1 MIYAQD
7 KKPDFMI
14 SLFVSLQG
22 VNLVNFTMF
31 HFLLFWSVLGIMRWS
46 PMRPKSIL
54 SFPKQ
59 GQLRLST
66 RGSHFISGLTFA
78 LTQAESFVSPP
89 WDLNMKS
96 HIFETLTTLDLSQE
110 AEKHPNALPS
120 SSAVSKII
128 QNWSCPPEVT
138 FSFRIIASHMFVL
151 LQSRP
156 L

>member
-7 KKPDFMI
+7 KKPDSMI
-14 SLFVSLQG
+14 SLLSLQG
-22 VNLVNFTMF
+22 LNLFNFTMF
-31 HFLLFWSVLGIMRWS
+31 HFLLFRSVLGIMCWS
-46 PMRPKSIL
+46 PVRPRSIL

-59 GQLRLST
+59 RQLCLST
-66 RGSHFISGLTFA
+66 RGSHFISGLKFA

-96 HIFETLTTLDLSQE
+96 HIFETHTTLDLSQE
-110 AEKHPNALPS
+110 AEKHPNVLPS
-120 SSAVSKII
+120 SSTAPKII
-128 QNWSCPPEVT
+128 QNWPCPPEVT
-138 FSFRIIASHMFVL
+138 FSFRIIASDRFVL